1 MDYLTIGV
9 ILLGLGAGTVVYV
22 RRRVAPALG
31 WQDKAA
37 VILTRYAERLRASAE
52 EIEQPHADIF
62 WDMAAHLERI
72 REEVLADPRN
82 LAQARRFIHHH
93 AGIIVELVEKLVALH
108 AKARPEHSAH
118 LTEMAAQVHGYRD
131 LFARVKRALID
142 NDFAD
147 MQATMQALDQQ
158 LARLAF

>member
-9 ILLGLGAGTVVYV
+9 ILLGLGAGAVVYL
-22 RRRVAPALG
+22 RRRVTPALG

-37 VILTRYAERLRASAE
+37 LILTGYSERLRASAE

-72 REEVLADPRN
+72 RQEVVADARD

-93 AGIIVELVEKLVALH
+93 AEIIVELVEKFVALH
-108 AKARPEHSAH
+108 TKARVEHTAR
-118 LTEMAAQVHGYRD
+118 LTEMAVQVHGYRD
-131 LFARVKRALID
+131 VFARVEKALID

-147 MQATMQALDQQ
+147 MEATMAALDKQI
-158 LARLAF
+158 ARLAF